1 MQLTVVPAAVREFD
15 PVGDRLDQLGRVDL
29 VRFDHRPIPSN
40 NPKQPMAKVAGAI
53 PAWTEG
59 TRQKFWDLG
68 WDEFWA
74 QHPAGAGRVVRL
86 EATSFDDAVRAAREI
101 SLTTRPGMAPGDK
114 QAQAL
119 LLMADGSW
127 HAASLGALV
136 PEQEGVFLLRMGGYP
151 GYWKPKATSLVPEV
165 QAVVGGA
172 TMVDL
177 RGKFGTPVQT

>member
-1 MQLTVVPAAVREFD
+1 MQLTSIPAAARALD
-15 PVGDRLDQLGRVDL
+15 PIVDRLDQLGRADL
-29 VRFDHRPIPSN
+29 VRFTHRPIPGP
-40 NPKQPMAKVAGAI
+40 NPQPRMEKLGAAI
-53 PAWTEG
+53 PAWTEA
-59 TRQKFWDLG
+59 TRQQFWDLG

-74 QHPAGAGRVVRL
+74 QHPAGAGRIVRL
-86 EATSFDDAVRAAREI
+86 EASSFEDAVRAAREI
-101 SLTTRPGMAPGDK
+101 SLTTRPGLPPGDK

-119 LLMADGSW
+119 LQLADGSW

-151 GYWKPKATSLVPEV
+151 GYWKPTATSLVPEL

-177 RGKFGTPVQT
+177 RGKLGTPVQT